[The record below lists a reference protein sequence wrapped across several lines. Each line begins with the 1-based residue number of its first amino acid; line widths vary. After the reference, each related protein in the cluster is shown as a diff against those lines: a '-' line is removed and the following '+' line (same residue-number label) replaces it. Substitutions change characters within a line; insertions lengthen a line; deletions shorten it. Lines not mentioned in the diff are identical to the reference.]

1 MVCQPPRRMT
11 ATTADGGE
19 TRAEAVA
26 LPENANAA
34 KAYRAFQDVT
44 QNQPVEARAVWVSIV
59 E

>member
-1 MVCQPPRRMT
+1 MT

-44 QNQPVEARAVWVSIV
+44 QNPPVEARAVWVSIV